1 MTSLI
6 NSKVMLLI
14 CGHGSK
20 DINFKISFVNFV
32 NKIRKLFLNLKV
44 DFCYIEINEPMIE
57 KSFKKNATNFKHIIF
72 LPILIFK
79 GKHLKLDIIS
89 KLEILSKKFDT
100 KVMIIDNIEL
110 GRNIVSI
117 YQRKISNEIFKQN
130 KYALITCSSFSK
142 DKNLEKT
149 LQKYTQDLSY
159 QLRIS
164 YFQNFQFNNEQII
177 IEKLKLAIKN
187 NEINKI
193 ILHPIFLFDGFLYK
207 KIIRKFEDNFINIIH
222 ITKPLLEEPEI
233 INILRER
240 ILTKIK
246 LFQ

>member
-1 MTSLI
+1 M
-6 NSKVMLLI
+6 
-14 CGHGSK
+14 
-20 DINFKISFVNFV
+20 
-32 NKIRKLFLNLKV
+32 
-44 DFCYIEINEPMIE
+44 
-57 KSFKKNATNFKHIIF
+57 
-72 LPILIFK
+72 PILIFK

>member
-20 DINFKISFVNFV
+20 DINFKISFINFV
-32 NKIRKLFLNLKV
+32 NKISKLFLNLKV
-44 DFCYIEINEPMIE
+44 DYCYIEINEPMIE
-57 KSFKKNATNFKHIIF
+57 NSFKRNAINFKHIIF
-72 LPILIFK
+72 LPALIFK

-89 KLEILSKKFDT
+89 KLKILSDKFGID
-100 KVMIIDNIEL
+100 VLIIDNIEL

-117 YQRKISNEIFKQN
+117 YEKKISNEISKKN
-130 KYALITCSSFSK
+130 KYALITCTSFSK

-149 LQKYTQDLSY
+149 SQKYTHELSY
-159 QLRIS
+159 KLKIS
-164 YFQNFQFNNEQII
+164 YFQNFQFNNEQIVI
-177 IEKLKLAIKN
+177 DKLKLAIKN
-187 NEINKI
+187 KEINKI
-193 ILHPIFLFDGFLYK
+193 ILHPIFFFDGFLYK
-207 KIIRKFEDNFINIIH
+207 EIIGKFEDNFRNIIH

-233 INILRER
+233 INIFREK

>member
-1 MTSLI
+1 MASLS

-20 DINFKISFVNFV
+20 DLNFKISFITFV
-32 NKIRKLFLNLKV
+32 EKISKLFSNLKV
-44 DFCYIEINEPMIE
+44 DYCYIEINEPMIE
-57 KSFKKNATNFKHIIF
+57 NSFKKNAIDFKHIIF
-72 LPILIFK
+72 LPALIFK

-89 KLEILSKKFDT
+89 KLEILSAKFNT
-100 KVMIIDNIEL
+100 NVLIIDNIEL
-110 GRNIVSI
+110 GQNIVSI
-117 YQRKISNEIFKQN
+117 YEKKISKVISNNN
-130 KYALITCSSFSK
+130 KYAFITCSSFSK

-159 QLRIS
+159 KLRIS
-164 YFQNFQFNNEQII
+164 FFQNFQFNNEQIVI
-177 IEKLKLAIKN
+177 GKLKLAIKN

-207 KIIRKFEDNFINIIH
+207 EIIKKFEDNFRNIIH

-233 INILRER
+233 INIFRNK

>member
-1 MTSLI
+1 MASLS

-20 DINFKISFVNFV
+20 DLNFKISFINFV
-32 NKIRKLFLNLKV
+32 EKISKLFSNLKV
-44 DFCYIEINEPMIE
+44 DYCYIEINEPMIE
-57 KSFKKNATNFKHIIF
+57 NSFKKNAIDFKHIIF
-72 LPILIFK
+72 LPALIFK

-89 KLEILSKKFDT
+89 KLEILSAKFNT
-100 KVMIIDNIEL
+100 NVLIIDNIEL
-110 GRNIVSI
+110 GQNIVSI
-117 YQRKISNEIFKQN
+117 YEKKISKVISNNN
-130 KYALITCSSFSK
+130 KYAFITCSSFSK

-159 QLRIS
+159 KLRIS
-164 YFQNFQFNNEQII
+164 FFQNFQFNNEQIVI
-177 IEKLKLAIKN
+177 GKLKLAIKN

-207 KIIRKFEDNFINIIH
+207 EIIKKFEDNFRNIIH

-233 INILRER
+233 INIFRNK